1 MEPATIIGIMSGS
14 SLDGLDMA
22 LCRFEEKKDT
32 TTWDIV
38 KAKTIPFPEDLL
50 NALKKAPSMSGFD
63 LMELDA
69 DLGKY
74 IGFEIVKWMD
84 QFDLEADYIASHGHT
99 IFHEPAKGF
108 TTQIGSGAHIAYE
121 TGIDTITSFRNADV
135 AAGGQGA
142 PFAPVADKNLFPG
155 YKGYLN
161 LGGIANVNVLMQDGE
176 WNACDIGP
184 CNQALNRLAQ
194 MLGMQYD
201 IDGIMASKGTIKES
215 IVDALLE
222 MYPFNLGEPYG
233 LSNATVQSTW
243 IKYLNSSKENPID
256 LLATASEAIA
266 RLVTVYLSPLLNR
279 NAKVLVTGGGAHN
292 LHLMKRMKAL
302 TNVYKISLELPSKQI
317 IDFKECLL
325 MAYLGYLTTEGIS
338 YGISDVTG
346 AETDTIGGALFKAFR

>member
-1 MEPATIIGIMSGS
+1 MPTTIIGVMSGS

-22 LCRFEEKKDT
+22 LCRFEEKYET
-32 TTWDIV
+32 TTWEIL
-38 KAKTIPFPEDLL
+38 KAQTIPFPDDLL
-50 NALKKAPSMSGFD
+50 HALKKAPLMSGFD

-69 DLGKY
+69 QFGKY
-74 IGFEIVKWMD
+74 TGFEIGKWVD
-84 QFDLEADYIASHGHT
+84 QFNLEADYIASHGHT
-99 IFHEPAKGF
+99 VFHEPSKGF

-161 LGGIANVNVLMQDGE
+161 LGGIANINLVLSDGD

-184 CNQALNRLAQ
+184 CNQPLNMLAQ
-194 MLGMQYD
+194 RMGMAYD
-201 IDGIMASKGTIKES
+201 IDGIMASKGNIKEP
-215 IVDALLE
+215 IVEALLE
-222 MYPFNLGEPYG
+222 MYPSMLGQPYG

-256 LLATASEAIA
+256 LLATTSEAIA
-266 RLVTVYLSPLLNR
+266 RLVAMYLSPLTGSD
-279 NAKVLVTGGGAHN
+279 AKILVTGGGAHN
-292 LHLMKRMKAL
+292 LHLMHRIKAL
-302 TNVYKISLELPSKQI
+302 ANSFKISIELPSKQI
-317 IDFKECLL
+317 IDYKESLL
-325 MAYLGYLTTEGIS
+325 MAYLGYLTVHGKS

-346 AETDTIGGALFKAFR
+346 ADTDTIGGALFKALR